1 MPVKNEGALDRGA
14 RALIGGGL
22 LACSIRR
29 LGVASGRP
37 LGILSA
43 VIGAGLLVTAATTGC
58 CPLYRALGIDT
69 STQSTGDPA

>member
-43 VIGAGLLVTAATTGC
+43 IIGAGLLVTAAAGC